1 MDERIR
7 KSTGG
12 ISAFV
17 HTSAKT
23 NDLDEVSKMLVI
35 SSNCLD
41 ENIPKMYDLISEVMN
56 ETKWHDSTH
65 LKTVIAG
72 TSTELMNSV
81 AQSGHG
87 YAMRAASSHL
97 SLSQYYSEIYSGIS
111 QVKFMGLMH
120 SKIDSML
127 PEIIR
132 SLKEISNLLKKSKI
146 KFSINTESKVEK
158 LHRDQMEKFTA
169 GLHCELSSDLK
180 APTQF
185 SLTDKP
191 IQKFYCSPFSV
202 FYTGKSFRCVPYNHK
217 DGPALQTL
225 SHLMTNKYLHLEL
238 REKGGA
244 YGGRAIYN
252 PLCGTLEMMS
262 YRDPQVF
269 RTIKTYNNALN
280 WSESIAETLTTSDL
294 NEAKLN
300 IFQVIYHAYH

>member
-1 MDERIR
+1 
-7 KSTGG
+7 
-12 ISAFV
+12 
-17 HTSAKT
+17 
-23 NDLDEVSKMLVI
+23 
-35 SSNCLD
+35 
-41 ENIPKMYDLISEVMN
+41 MYDLISEIIN
-56 ETKWHDSTH
+56 DTKWDDSAH

-97 SLSQYYSEIYSGIS
+97 SLSQYYSEIFNGIS

-127 PEIIR
+127 PEIIS
-132 SLKEISNLLKKSKI
+132 SLKQISNLLKKSSLR
-146 KFSINTESKVEK
+146 FSINAESEMENI
-158 LHRDQMEKFTA
+158 HRDQIKKFA
-169 GLHCELSSDLK
+169 SSLKSDSPTDFK
-180 APTQF
+180 APSKFEITET
-185 SLTDKP
+185 S
-191 IQKFYCSPFSV
+191 IQKFFCAPFSV
-202 FYTGKSFRCVPYNHK
+202 FYTGKSYRCVPYNHK

-244 YGGRAIYN
+244 YGGRAMYN

-269 RTIKTYNNALN
+269 RTVETYNNAIQ
-280 WSESIAETLTTSDL
+280 WSDKIVETLNLSDL

-300 IFQVIYHAYH
+300 IFQVNTNIDL